1 MPAMVRRALSAICL
15 DAGHTLLYADPAPP
29 VLYARAMSRLG
40 RAVTPDEVAPAF
52 ADIWAA
58 MQRDSPPGQDRYG
71 STPGGERAWWGRFVR
86 RVLERL
92 AHDAPW
98 QPLLDELW
106 QAFAEPSLWRTY
118 PEVHPTL
125 TALRGRGLRL
135 AVVSNW
141 DSRLPDILAG
151 LDLVR
156 HMDAVTV
163 SRIEGVEKPDPE
175 IFRRTLE
182 RLGATPEEAAH
193 VGDSPIEDYRG
204 ASAAGLKAVLIDREG
219 RFAADG
225 LCRIER
231 LDELLDLI

>member
-1 MPAMVRRALSAICL
+1 MPEMARRTVSAICL

-40 RAVTPDEVAPAF
+40 RTVTADEVAPAF
-52 ADIWAA
+52 ADTWAA
-58 MQRDSPPGQDRYG
+58 MQHDSRPGEDRYG
-71 STPGGERAWWGRFVR
+71 STPGGERAWWGLFVR
-86 RVLERL
+86 QVLDQL

-106 QAFAEPSLWRTY
+106 TAFAEPSLWRTY

-125 TALRGRGLRL
+125 AALRRRGQRL

-141 DSRLPDILAG
+141 DSRLPEILAG
-151 LDLVR
+151 LDLMR
-156 HMDAVTV
+156 HMATVTV
-163 SRIEGVEKPDPE
+163 SRIEGIEKPDPE

-182 RLGATPEEAAH
+182 RLGTTPDAAAH
-193 VGDSPIEDYRG
+193 VGDSPLEDYRG
-204 ASAAGLKAVLIDREG
+204 ATAAGLKAVLIDRQG

-225 LCRIER
+225 FCRIER
-231 LDELLDLI
+231 LDELLDLL